1 MYQDQFVLDFAYI
14 THVSTVKLLV
24 GIELKYMH
32 KMFNVLLC
40 AYIVAQI
47 HK

>member
-32 KMFNVLLC
+32 KMFKILC